1 MIRFPVFSL
10 LFAVSFLAAATAAS
24 LSPMDQVRKDVGA
37 IILTLQDKGLEHD
50 ARWEKVSDILY
61 TRIDSR
67 AMSQSVLAAN
77 WRTASDEDKEKF
89 VEYFSEYLEQIYRQ
103 KIEAYSGQRVDYL
116 HETLAGSD
124 RAVVDTVIVT
134 DQTQIPV
141 SYKMQKTGEEWFITD
156 VVIEG
161 LSLVN
166 NYRATFAD
174 KIQQD
179 GMDGLLADIK
189 GQIEEYRADYL
200 KQRQAEL
207 AQPAAPEVE
216 APAGE

>member
-1 MIRFPVFSL
+1 MLILPVV
-10 LFAVSFLAAATAAS
+10 FAVSLVAVAETAS
-24 LSPMDQVRKDVGA
+24 LSPMDQIKKDVGA
-37 IILTLQDKGLEHD
+37 IVALLQDKSLEHD
-50 ARWEKVSDILY
+50 ARWAKISEILY
-61 TRIDSR
+61 ARIDSR

-77 WRTASDEDKEKF
+77 WRTATDEEKEKF
-89 VEYFSEYLEQIYRQ
+89 VEYFSQYLEQIYRQ
-103 KIEAYSGQRVDYL
+103 KIEAYSNQRVDYL
-116 HETLAGSD
+116 HETIAGED

-141 SYKMQKTGEEWFITD
+141 TYKMRKTGDEWFITD

-174 KIQQD
+174 KIKQD

-189 GQIEEYRADYL
+189 SQIEEYRAEYL

-207 AQPAAPEVE
+207 AGQAAPEME
-216 APAGE
+216 APAEE